1 MQPKTTRKTRPSFV
15 CNHCKAQKLRCDR
28 VHPKCGRCK
37 RIGKDCS
44 YGNTPERVPEILMA
58 LSSSSDGQPGDT
70 QPVVPNIADPNI
82 KANAPQEDSSPSSSI
97 PQQKI
102 GMAGHP
108 SVMTT
113 VPPRTTSNPT
123 DVQSVQSS
131 TGASVYSMSPNV
143 HSSVISPE
151 SADYRKDSNLITYS
165 FDEKLDIWDINKQFL
180 SHGYHTHLDL
190 PYATHSIAQHDPYL
204 RFFCPSVH
212 GTTLTDLQSRL
223 EFIKNSSA
231 TGPANNEV
239 LKTLHEISPLM
250 FIEDAVV
257 KWVTQTNDN
266 VNNQLPWEYF
276 NTIFTIE
283 DRMHP
288 TLVATINKLVVELEM
303 LLPQKGEIHN
313 LLRHFYSN
321 IYPFYP
327 LLEIPLFEEA
337 LTKIL
342 IDDGSSMSYRIQVF
356 QENIRVQL
364 ENLTLFL
371 IIISISMRDPNIA
384 AQKRDM
390 GSAHSG
396 ETSKRLLL
404 LSQKLLSLL
413 NGFKYTTEN
422 VLCCSLYL
430 LIAEILNPG
439 NADEHICHN
448 TVLTLK
454 CLTDMAYTLGLHE
467 EPSQFTRYHNR
478 TQRCGPFFQYRR
490 KLWIGLQSLRLEI
503 ITADGGCQES
513 DYEYLETFI
522 NNGQSSIPSFIE
534 HFNSSTAVDRK
545 IFSIQDSM
553 YQFHML
559 LNRVMITCGPKCKN
573 PDLNHMMQSIERL
586 KEFTFRKFPLSK
598 LSQQT
603 SSRILN
609 IEEWRNASFDLCSIE
624 RLVIFRVNIIFFSSM
639 MNIFY
644 MIALYFERKCCQE
657 LEIYEAPCHAF
668 FMHSFD
674 TYLELTTLIKKYLD
688 NEYKMSILPIHEY
701 SINKSVAYIVIKIQ
715 SVQLGI
721 ILRLCYKSSIL
732 QSKDIPNKYSY
743 LLRSDTIEHS
753 TRESLAMVTNQIKKH
768 TGGLIQSMLTRYGDT
783 YFGCYQ
789 VMLMGKYI
797 LYMLDNNMLTKIT
810 DEYWEKASETNDIPS
825 KIMDMM
831 KLKWGL
837 GPLDINI
844 ISYYTTN
851 PIALAGFNK
860 SLLDS
865 MLNALEHANIYDNLT
880 VAPGIAEISSG
891 EQEVLQQLMQTNFE
905 LFSGIIGDSLGT
917 LPVI

>member
-1 MQPKTTRKTRPSFV
+1 MQPKTTRKTRPSLV

-28 VHPKCGRCK
+28 VHPKCGRCR

-44 YGNTPERVPEILMA
+44 YGNSTERAPEIVMA
-58 LSSSSDGQPGDT
+58 LSTPPNALPKAPKVQETTVKESNNT
-70 QPVVPNIADPNI
+70 TNIIVPTVA
-82 KANAPQEDSSPSSSI
+82 AVE
-97 PQQKI
+97 QQKI
-102 GMAGHP
+102 GIVGPPPAMVAL
-108 SVMTT
+108 
-113 VPPRTTSNPT
+113 PPRTISNPT
-123 DVQSVQSS
+123 DAPSVQSS
-131 TGASVYSMSPNV
+131 TGGSVFSMSPNV
-143 HSSVISPE
+143 QSTAISPE
-151 SADYRKDSNLITYS
+151 SADYRKDPGNINYT
-165 FDEKLDIWDINKQFL
+165 FDGKLEVWDINKQFL
-180 SHGYHTHLDL
+180 SHGYHTYVDL

-223 EFIKNSSA
+223 EFIKNSGGS
-231 TGPANNEV
+231 TSVNNDV

-288 TLVATINKLVVELEM
+288 TLVSTINKLVVEIEM
-303 LLPQKGEIHN
+303 LLPQKGEIHD

-342 IDDGSSMSYRIQVF
+342 IDDGSSMSYRIQIF
-356 QENIRVQL
+356 QENIRVHL

-371 IIISISMRDPNIA
+371 IIISIAMRDPNITVKSSESNA
-384 AQKRDM
+384 AQ
-390 GSAHSG
+390 GT

-430 LIAEILNPG
+430 LITEILNPG
-439 NADEHICHN
+439 NAEEHITHN
-448 TVLTLK
+448 TILTLK

-478 TQRCGPFFQYRR
+478 TQKSAPFFQYRR

-503 ITADGGCQES
+503 MTADGGCQES

-534 HFNSSTAVDRK
+534 HFNSSTSVDRK
-545 IFSIQDSM
+545 IFSIQDNM
-553 YQFHML
+553 YQFQML
-559 LNRVMITCGPKCKN
+559 LNRVMVTCGPQCNN
-573 PDLNHMMQSIERL
+573 PNISHMMQSIERL

-598 LSQQT
+598 LTHQNNSH
-603 SSRILN
+603 ILN
-609 IEEWRNASFDLCSIE
+609 IKEWRDASFDLLSIE
-624 RLVIFRVNIIFFSSM
+624 KLQIFRVNIIFFSGM

-644 MIALYFERKCCQE
+644 MIALHFEKKCCQE
-657 LEIYEAPCHAF
+657 LETYESTYHTF
-668 FMHSFD
+668 FLHCFD

-688 NEYKMSILPIHEY
+688 NEYKMAILPIHEY
-701 SINKSVAYIVIKIQ
+701 CINKSVAYVVIKVQ
-715 SVQLGI
+715 SIQLGN
-721 ILRLCYKSSIL
+721 ILRLCYKSSIIR
-732 QSKDIPNKYSY
+732 SKDVPNKYSY
-743 LLRSDTIEHS
+743 LLRNDIAESS
-753 TRESLAMVTNQIKKH
+753 TMESLTIVTDQIKKH
-768 TGGLIQSMLTRYGDT
+768 IGGLIQSMLNRYGDT

-797 LYMLDNNMLTKIT
+797 HYMVDNNMLTKIT
-810 DEYWEKASETNDIPS
+810 NQYWEKASETDEIPS
-825 KIMDMM
+825 KILDMM

-837 GPLDINI
+837 GPLDINV
-844 ISYYTTN
+844 ISYYSTN

-860 SLLDS
+860 NLLDS
-865 MLNALEHANIYDNLT
+865 MLNALENARIYDNLT
-880 VAPGIAEISSG
+880 VVPAIPEISSN